1 MNLNIEQRNHL
12 QQLYDQ
18 KHLAVFDAFMADPQ
32 KPDFSKRDFIAF
44 LIGKYQE
51 FMECST

>member
-12 QQLYDQ
+12 QQLYDRM
-18 KHLAVFDAFMADPQ
+18 HLAVFDAYRANPAS
-32 KPDFSKRDFIAF
+32 PDFSKRDFIAF

-51 FMECST
+51 FLHCST